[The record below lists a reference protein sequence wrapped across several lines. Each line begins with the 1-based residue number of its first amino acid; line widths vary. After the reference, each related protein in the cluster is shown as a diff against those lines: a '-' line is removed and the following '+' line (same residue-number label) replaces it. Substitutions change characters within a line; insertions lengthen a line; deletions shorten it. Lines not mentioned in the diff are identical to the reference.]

1 MDNRKLN
8 NLHVTIASL
17 QGEYIYGM
25 VCTDYEKQ
33 FTKT

>member
-17 QGEYIYGM
+17 QGEYISLAEP
-25 VCTDYEKQ
+25 DEA
-33 FTKT
+33 FHRRP

>member
-8 NLHVTIASL
+8 NLHVTIAAL
-17 QGEYIYGM
+17 TAM
-25 VCTDYEKQ
+25 VWYLYTDYEKQ